1 MKNIAQLKLKENEK
15 KALQELKQ
23 KLLRRFPDAEA
34 ILYGSKVRSDY
45 EEFSDIDLLILI
57 NSQVT
62 RRIKEE
68 ITENTYDIELKY
80 DVVFGIIIENRDFWE
95 SPLANAMPL
104 HWNIDREGVHV

>member
-1 MKNIAQLKLKENEK
+1 MKNIAQLKLKKNEK
-15 KALQELKQ
+15 MALQELKQ
-23 KLLRRFPDAEA
+23 KLLKRFPDVKV
-34 ILYGSKVRSDY
+34 ILYGSKVRSDD

-57 NSQVT
+57 NSQVI

-68 ITENTYDIELKY
+68 ITEITYDMELKY